1 MTDTF
6 TVLWGFMGGASHD
19 AMKAANAVSNVMES
33 RKSIELTQEVL
44 EAAAERLGGDW
55 DAESVESMLTH
66 CSFEV
71 VE

>member
-6 TVLWGFMGGASHD
+6 TVLWEFMGGASHN
-19 AMKAANAVSNVMES
+19 AMKAANAVSDVMEC
-33 RKSIELTQEVL
+33 RKSTKLTQEVL

-55 DAESVESMLTH
+55 DAESIESMLTH

-71 VE
+71 A

>member
-1 MTDTF
+1 MTGTF
-6 TVLWGFMGGASHD
+6 TVRWDFMGGASHN
-19 AMKAANAVSNVMES
+19 AMTAANAVADAMES
-33 RKSIELTQEVL
+33 RKSIELTQDVL

-55 DAESVESMLTH
+55 DAESVESMLMH

>member
-6 TVLWGFMGGASHD
+6 TVLWEFMGGASHD
-19 AMKAANAVSNVMES
+19 AMKAANAVSDAMES
-33 RKSIELTQEVL
+33 RRSTELTQEVL

-55 DAESVESMLTH
+55 DAESIESMLTH

-71 VE
+71 A